1 MKGERR
7 YTLNGEAISSA
18 PTRDALQM
26 AAEQRHERH
35 LGTDHLLANLKGHTI
50 SGGAVTMLAQGMKF
64 FLTLLSTM
72 VLARLLSPRDFG
84 LVAMVT
90 TVTSFLRVFKDA
102 GLSIATVQREK
113 ITHAQVSNL
122 FWINVVVSALSTLV
136 AAAFAPVI
144 ARFYHNPRLVN
155 ITLLLSLTFLISGL
169 TVQHQ
174 ALLKRQMRF
183 KSLALI
189 EVGSMAFGVAV
200 AIVMAMMGYRYW
212 ALVGSSL
219 AMEIG
224 GLLITFSVSRWCPG
238 RPSRGA
244 GIRPLV
250 SFGAHRTAG
259 DFVMSLSRGCDNLLI
274 GRFYGSVAVGLYSR
288 ASALLIR
295 PLELFL
301 GPINAVF
308 VPALSRLQS
317 QPQRYRATFIRLY
330 EAIALFGFV
339 SAGLFLASARPL
351 TLVLLG
357 PKWESAAAIFGG
369 FTIAA
374 LCVPLSNASAW
385 LFTSQGRGRD
395 MFVAQAINSG
405 FTVVS
410 FIVGLPFGP
419 VGVAIAFSLSFLIV
433 RIPIYYYTAGR
444 KGPVKTADLWMVFLR
459 HLPIWVVTF
468 FVTWLV
474 SLPLAKFPP
483 IIQLLF
489 CIPAGLLA
497 AAIAVW
503 NLPPQRRVVT
513 HIIAT
518 AKELRK

>member
-1 MKGERR
+1 
-7 YTLNGEAISSA
+7 
-18 PTRDALQM
+18 
-26 AAEQRHERH
+26 
-35 LGTDHLLANLKGHTI
+35 
-50 SGGAVTMLAQGMKF
+50 
-64 FLTLLSTM
+64 
-72 VLARLLSPRDFG
+72 
-84 LVAMVT
+84 
-90 TVTSFLRVFKDA
+90 
-102 GLSIATVQREK
+102 
-113 ITHAQVSNL
+113 
-122 FWINVVVSALSTLV
+122 
-136 AAAFAPVI
+136 
-144 ARFYHNPRLVN
+144 
-155 ITLLLSLTFLISGL
+155 
-169 TVQHQ
+169 
-174 ALLKRQMRF
+174 MRF

-219 AMEIG
+219 AMEVA

-238 RPSRGA
+238 RPSRGT

-339 SAGLFLASARPL
+339 FAGLFLASARPL

-405 FTVVS
+405 FTVLS

-468 FVTWLV
+468 FATWLV
-474 SLPLAKFPP
+474 SFPVAKFPP